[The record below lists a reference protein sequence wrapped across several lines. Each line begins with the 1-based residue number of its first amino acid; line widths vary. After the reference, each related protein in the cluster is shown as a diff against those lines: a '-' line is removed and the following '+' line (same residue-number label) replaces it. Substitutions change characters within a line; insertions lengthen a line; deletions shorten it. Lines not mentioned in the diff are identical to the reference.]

1 MTFDEG
7 RESTTS
13 RLGDLLELIIDYRGK
28 TPKKLGG
35 DFVDA
40 GIPVIS
46 AIHIKRGK
54 IIWSE
59 RERFVTT
66 EMFQKWMK
74 EPLKKGDVLLTSE
87 APLGEVA
94 MVPSDADLVLSQ
106 RLFALRTKSSLLDP
120 KYLMYFL
127 QSNTGQ
133 EELRGRSSGSTVVG
147 IKQTELV
154 NIPIPCPPILQ
165 QRLIGEI
172 LMTIDEKISENEKVS
187 ETLEDIASTVFKS
200 WFVDF
205 DPVKAKM
212 SGKKPAG
219 MSDDVVELFPDSME
233 EVDGGLLP
241 KGWTHDSLSKHISV
255 TKGKSYKS
263 SELEDSETALVTL
276 KSFARGGG
284 YRFDGL
290 KAFSGGYKSEQVVE
304 PGELVVSFTDVTQA
318 ADVIGKPAI
327 VLSNPQFSLLVA
339 SLDVGIVRPKSTK
352 VGTYFLNQLFLTP
365 MFNNHVRGYTNGTTV
380 LHLGKGALEDFMFP
394 LPSIRVLQAFEEFAK
409 SIFSQIQSLYL
420 QNLNLQDLRD
430 SLLPRLISGELQIPE
445 KMLA

>member
-1 MTFDEG
+1 M
-7 RESTTS
+7 ESEKLGEVASVTAGTS
-13 RLGDLLELIIDYRGK
+13 PKGELINSQGLGLPFFQGTKEFGDLFPTAERFTEHPVRVAKKGEILIGVR
-28 TPKKLGG
+28 
-35 DFVDA
+35 A
-40 GIPVIS
+40 PVGEVNFATEDS
-46 AIHIKRGK
+46 AIGRGVMAVK
-54 IIWSE
+54 AKNPEHVNFLFYFLKNLEGKWDSLGSTGSVFE
-59 RERFVTT
+59 NLSASTLREISV
-66 EMFQKWMK
+66 
-74 EPLKKGDVLLTSE
+74 PGGLHKKQIGDVLLNI
-87 APLGEVA
+87 
-94 MVPSDADLVLSQ
+94 DLKIHANRSLS
-106 RLFALRTKSSLLDP
+106 K
-120 KYLMYFL
+120 
-127 QSNTGQ
+127 
-133 EELRGRSSGSTVVG
+133 
-147 IKQTELV
+147 
-154 NIPIPCPPILQ
+154 
-165 QRLIGEI
+165 
-172 LMTIDEKISENEKVS
+172 
-187 ETLEDIASTVFKS
+187 TLEGIAQTVFKS

-212 SGKKPAG
+212 SGIKPAG
-219 MSDDVVELFPDSME
+219 MSDDVVALFPDSME
-233 EVDGGLLP
+233 ETDGGLFP
-241 KGWTHDSLSKHISV
+241 MGWTRDYLGKHISV

-263 SELEDSETALVTL
+263 SELKDSETALVTL

-290 KAFSGGYKSEQVVE
+290 KAFSGDYKAEQVVE

-409 SIFSQIQSLYL
+409 SIFGQIQSLYL